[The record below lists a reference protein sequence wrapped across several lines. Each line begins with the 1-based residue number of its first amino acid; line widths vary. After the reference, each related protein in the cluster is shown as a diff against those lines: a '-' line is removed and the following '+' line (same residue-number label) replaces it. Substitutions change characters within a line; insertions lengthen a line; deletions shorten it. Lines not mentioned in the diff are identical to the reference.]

1 MFGKLLFLF
10 DFYTHKELGDPLIDG
25 NIILL
30 INSNLHRKTLFQSHL
45 RTKRPNYFSTFKGF
59 EPTLYFS
66 SQKLKS
72 SMKKYVALN
81 ISTEPQIL
89 YFNIFSF
96 VEFSTKHTSLDPV
109 LIFNGFEFQI
119 LIELSHLE
127 ILLQTC

>member
-1 MFGKLLFLF
+1 
-10 DFYTHKELGDPLIDG
+10 
-25 NIILL
+25 
-30 INSNLHRKTLFQSHL
+30 
-45 RTKRPNYFSTFKGF
+45 
-59 EPTLYFS
+59 
-66 SQKLKS
+66 
-72 SMKKYVALN
+72 MKKYVALN

-96 VEFSTKHTSLDPV
+96 VEFSTKHASSLDPV